1 MRKIIKYRV
10 DIGETNNTLISI
22 NLKISEVTLNVNGDV
37 LIKRQRLQSGLK

>member
-10 DIGETNNTLISI
+10 DIEETNNTLISI